1 MGGCAPGRTLIV
13 GIGFGRAGFAPPR
26 KSSGSLWW
34 VKIHY
39 VLQGS
44 GDGLC
49 IGAVATRILH
59 IPSPGSLE
67 KGVRLFQGEPRP
79 SPASQGRANYK
90 PTPAAAE
97 RVEGLF
103 ADDVHAGRRGEFEL
117 FGGDAAVA
125 LHVAEGEDGL
135 GTAAV
140 YHHRGD
146 GVAVQDDPERV
157 VFFLV
162 GFGF

>member
-1 MGGCAPGRTLIV
+1 MVYVNGGAPGRTLIV
-13 GIGFGRAGFAPPR
+13 GGACPAAQIKRFVVVGQDPP
-26 KSSGSLWW
+26 
-34 VKIHY
+34 Y

-44 GDGLC
+44 GDILC

-79 SPASQGRANYK
+79 SPASQGRENYK
-90 PTPAAAE
+90 PTPAAAAG
-97 RVEGLF
+97 VEGLF

-117 FGGDAAVA
+117 FGRDAAVA

-135 GTAAV
+135 GAAAV

>member
-1 MGGCAPGRTLIV
+1 MIFLAHL
-13 GIGFGRAGFAPPR
+13 
-26 KSSGSLWW
+26 SSKLKQGNCRYASSLSLCKLFQSLREQCVSLWETRGCLQF
-34 VKIHY
+34 
-39 VLQGS
+39 VLNT
-44 GDGLC
+44 
-49 IGAVATRILH
+49 VAARFFTLL
-59 IPSPGSLE
+59 P
-67 KGVRLFQGEPRP
+67 QP

-117 FGGDAAVA
+117 FGRDAAVA

-135 GTAAV
+135 GAAAV

>member
-1 MGGCAPGRTLIV
+1 MVYVNGGGAGAHAYSGCFDLVGRGLP
-13 GIGFGRAGFAPPR
+13 PPR

-34 VKIHY
+34 VKTHPTFYRAAGMFY
-39 VLQGS
+39 VL
-44 GDGLC
+44 DL
-49 IGAVATRILH
+49 
-59 IPSPGSLE
+59 SLRE
-67 KGVRLFQGEPRP
+67 FFTHPPQP

-90 PTPAAAE
+90 PTPAVAA

-117 FGGDAAVA
+117 FGRDAAVA

-146 GVAVQDDPERV
+146 GVAVQNDPERV